1 MNESGL
7 ISWFERYG
15 VRYGVGMGRIGILLD
30 FSGDFEYWGRVRF
43 LSWCV
48 E

>member
-1 MNESGL
+1 MIRNGLVSG
-7 ISWFERYG
+7 FERYG
-15 VRYGVGMGRIGILLD
+15 VRYGVWWDGFGILLD
-30 FSGDFEYWGRVRF
+30 FIRDFEYWGGVRF

>member
-1 MNESGL
+1 MIRNGLVSG
-7 ISWFERYG
+7 FERYG
-15 VRYGVGMGRIGILLD
+15 VRYGVEVRKFGILLD
-30 FSGDFEYWGRVRF
+30 FIGDFEYWGGVRF